1 MDRPTVPAAPGG
13 RAPRMIPV
21 PAEFHDVLTQ
31 TATWLIGSRAHVA
44 HEGIGD
50 GDKPR
55 NVVDLLLRELTQAID
70 ARAEIIAAAERADDA
85 CRLDV
90 IRLVGPAAIK
100 REHERIVA
108 MWVDGSD
115 DYQGLAER
123 TNRLSALE
131 RLVILSGSSI

>member
-21 PAEFHDVLTQ
+21 PPEFHDVLTQ

-70 ARAEIIAAAERADDA
+70 ARAEIIAAAERPDGA

-90 IRLVGPAAIK
+90 IKLIGPTAIR
-100 REHERIVA
+100 REHERIVT
-108 MWVDGSD
+108 MWVEGSD
-115 DYQGLAER
+115 DYQALAEH
-123 TNRLSALE
+123 TTRLSGME
-131 RLVILSGSSI
+131 RLVILAGASR